1 MNKIN
6 EFLQKNNYDYFLLP
20 NTNDFFCEYLHPSEQ
35 RISFITGFTGS
46 NATIIFSNKKNYLF
60 TDGRYILQAH
70 QQLDES
76 FFEIID
82 LAKKSVIQWMKEN
95 ISEYESLAIDPN
107 LISKNFFKKIS
118 ENIKKII
125 YLKSNPI
132 DEIWDHENKTPRD
145 FSLPYQISD
154 RVAGKSSKEKIN
166 EILPKISADAML
178 ISSSLNLNWLLNIR
192 GNDLP
197 NTPLFL
203 CRGLL
208 FKNGK
213 LVIFA
218 NKSLENCDYEFLPFE
233 NFQQFFMQ
241 NIENIST
248 LQLDFNHNNL
258 AITTI
263 LDKLNINYFHQD
275 CLVENLKCLKNP
287 QEINGSRQAH
297 IYDGVAVTKFL
308 YWLENSW
315 QNDIKIDEI
324 SAQEKLFSFR
334 RNHKYFWQNS
344 FETISAFA
352 ENGAII
358 HYKSQNSTNKKFYK
372 NSLYLIDS
380 GGQYYGDEFMATTDI
395 SRTIAIG
402 QPTLEMIEN
411 YTLVLKG
418 HINLAR
424 VKFPRG
430 STGSQLDALARVHL
444 WNCKKDYQHG
454 TGHGVGSF
462 LSVHE
467 GPCGIS
473 RNNHYPL
480 KKNMILSNE
489 PGIYLADNYGIRLEN
504 LMLIDEFDENFLCFE
519 TLTMVPFELN
529 LIDFRMITYPEKKWL
544 THYHLS
550 IFEKIKYLL
559 DDRESQWFIDKY
571 ILPLQ
576 S

>member
-1 MNKIN
+1 MTKIN
-6 EFLQKNNYDYFLLP
+6 EYLIKNNYDYFLLP
-20 NTNDFFCEYLHPSEQ
+20 NTDEFFCEYLHQSEQ
-35 RISFITGFTGS
+35 RISFISGFTGS
-46 NATIIFSNKKNYLF
+46 NATIIFGKEKNYFF

-82 LAKKSVIQWMKEN
+82 LAKKSIIQWMKEN
-95 ISEYESLAIDPN
+95 ISEHESLAIDPN

-118 ENIKKII
+118 ENVKKII
-125 YLKSNPI
+125 YLTTNPV
-132 DEIWDHENKTPRD
+132 DEIWNLENRNSRD
-145 FSLPYQISD
+145 FSLPYQLSEK
-154 RVAGKSSKEKIN
+154 VAGKSSQQKIA

-178 ISSSLNLNWLLNIR
+178 ISSPLNLNWLLNIR

-208 FKNGK
+208 FNNGK
-213 LVIFA
+213 LIIFA
-218 NKSLENCDYEFLPFE
+218 NKNLENSEYEILPLK
-233 NFQQFFMQ
+233 NFQQYFNQ
-241 NIENIST
+241 NVENISS

-258 AITTI
+258 ATTLI
-263 LDKLNINYFHQD
+263 FDKLNINYFHQD
-275 CLVENLKCLKNP
+275 CVIENLKCLKNSV
-287 QEINGSRQAH
+287 EIYGARQAH
-297 IYDGVAVTKFL
+297 IYDGCAVIKFL

-315 QNDIKIDEI
+315 QNDIEIDEI

-334 RNHKYFWQNS
+334 KNNNHFIENS

-358 HYKSQNSTNKKFYK
+358 HYKSQESTNKKFCK
-372 NSLYLIDS
+372 NNLYLIDS
-380 GGQYYGDEFMATTDI
+380 GGQYCGEDFMATTDI
-395 SRTIAIG
+395 TRTIVIG
-402 QPTLEMIEN
+402 EPSLEMIEN

-424 VKFPRG
+424 VKFPKG

-473 RNNHYPL
+473 RHNHYPL
-480 KKNMILSNE
+480 AKNMILSNE
-489 PGIYLADNYGIRLEN
+489 PGIYLENNYGIRLEN
-504 LMLIDEFDENFLCFE
+504 LMLIDEFDDNFLYFE

-544 THYHLS
+544 TNYHLS

-559 DDRESQWFIDKY
+559 NDRENQWFIYKY
-571 ILPLQ
+571 ISPFQ